1 MEPEVLEKMGALGHP
16 AGCDPPHGE
25 DLSGGQLCEEREE
38 SPLCCQAMKRRVRSA
53 EELEAPHFCVWI
65 IYLYHSEKGSLS
77 L

>member
-38 SPLCCQAMKRRVRSA
+38 SPLCCQAMK
-53 EELEAPHFCVWI
+53 
-65 IYLYHSEKGSLS
+65 
-77 L
+77 